1 MRTLQ
6 RLLLGMG
13 PCWGMIVVIACGTND
28 GAGLTRLT
36 RNSGVS
42 TAVRDRQSAT
52 GAVERFNCADLQEVR
67 VRFSNPGFVDAIHVG
82 LYYNYIGLPAGE
94 KHLEIAWDEVSE
106 PEKFERIDLGSGEVQ
121 RFNDALFDLEG
132 IVEHTYRNIS
142 REEMRQVRA
151 RLRIRNFED
160 DCSRVRRIRVMP
172 PEELD
177 PPAPVP
183 PPGPSIADLSVA
195 ANDVPDP
202 VMVNN
207 SFDYIA
213 TATNLGP
220 GSATG
225 VLLRFIIAAAGS
237 PATFLSAPPGCVNSG
252 AITTCTIGAL
262 AVGASAN
269 FTVTYQAASASG
281 VTLGVVVVS
290 GNETDPNPGNNSA
303 ILTTTIN

>member
-28 GAGLTRLT
+28 GAGLTR
-36 RNSGVS
+36 NSGVS
-42 TAVRDRQSAT
+42 TAVGDRQSAT
-52 GAVERFNCADLQEVR
+52 GAVERFNCADLQEVC

-94 KHLEIAWDEVSE
+94 KHLEIEWDEVSE
-106 PEKFERIDLGSGEVQ
+106 PAKFERIDLGSGEVQ

-172 PEELD
+172 REELD
-177 PPAPVP
+177 PPAP
-183 PPGPSIADLSVA
+183 PPGPSIADLSVV

-225 VLLRFIIAAAGS
+225 VLLRFVIAAAGS
-237 PATFLSAPPGCVNSG
+237 PATFLSAPPACMNAG
-252 AITTCTIGAL
+252 ALTTCTIGAL
-262 AVGASAN
+262 AVGVSAS
-269 FTVTYQAASASG
+269 FTVTYQAASTSG

-290 GNETDPNPGNNSA
+290 GNEPDPNPGNDSA